1 MIIKDRFYCY
11 EWEEVPKPGESKFG
25 QRWVYAGLEPL
36 QDIWK
41 RIRSSLQVRKDIMDT
56 GIQTDE
62 QRGDIR
68 LVKIWDVTDLAKKIG
83 KFNNKAKIDD
93 YIRNEI
99 PELRAS
105 RKTPTSEVHLMDA
118 DELEYRV
125 SQYLSQ
131 AGTRLPKLHFST
143 TQEEYVINAGKDYQT
158 GNIGLRSRDPRLGK
172 SPCEAGISK
181 ELGMELT
188 IISGYTDTIKVSY
201 RKLIGFEQWQDYVF
215 VDTRDPDYKKTITES
230 LAEGK
235 QVMAYLSMC
244 QGGKRQERLDF
255 LSGLKHSRYW
265 IVEEADRGIHQP
277 GQANAL
283 IKAVKKDDKVGIVTG
298 TRGDKAISNWDTDIE
313 PNEIT
318 YPELLIQKKKTMKEM
333 KKPGFKR
340 FVKSSLKYFDID
352 KERDLL
358 YPDVEFYIM
367 NMKAMVDECIK
378 QGQLDDSW
386 KAEELAGWSKYGEDP
401 AKGHSLMS
409 RILGSV
415 IMSLGNRNECKVEYQ
430 LGKNAWRPKHRIDE
444 MWVPLVKNENLE
456 MIDKQV
462 RMGLPG
468 TEVITMGG
476 SFIYNGRR
484 IKNDNAEEIVKDVI
498 RKAKKDNR
506 PVMIVTARIGE
517 RSFSVGEITNLFLC
531 FDKGEWGRVKQIIA
545 RALTDGAL
553 DKIARI
559 WNLSF
564 DPNRDDKFD
573 SIIGSSVLALKKKN
587 PGLSM
592 AQAHR
597 IVFDSLDFF
606 ECTKDGPKFDLDKWT
621 EEAIKRRSM
630 SRILGARTNMNLLTV
645 DEIDELAKGNPDY
658 SKFSKQDKA
667 KTGKTFDKSNTNGKS
682 KNKSNDRNLQKARE
696 VIMKIYENM
705 DILIKSSDTKDLGQI
720 FNDISKDKDDSRWFY
735 NEFGLP
741 ASFVKTL
748 FVRKIIK
755 QEWVELL
762 HCR

>member
-1 MIIKDRFYCY
+1 M
-11 EWEEVPKPGESKFG
+11 
-25 QRWVYAGLEPL
+25 
-36 QDIWK
+36 
-41 RIRSSLQVRKDIMDT
+41 
-56 GIQTDE
+56 
-62 QRGDIR
+62 
-68 LVKIWDVTDLAKKIG
+68 
-83 KFNNKAKIDD
+83 
-93 YIRNEI
+93 
-99 PELRAS
+99 
-105 RKTPTSEVHLMDA
+105 
-118 DELEYRV
+118 
-125 SQYLSQ
+125 
-131 AGTRLPKLHFST
+131 
-143 TQEEYVINAGKDYQT
+143 
-158 GNIGLRSRDPRLGK
+158 
-172 SPCEAGISK
+172 
-181 ELGMELT
+181 
-188 IISGYTDTIKVSY
+188 
-201 RKLIGFEQWQDYVF
+201 
-215 VDTRDPDYKKTITES
+215 
-230 LAEGK
+230 
-235 QVMAYLSMC
+235 
-244 QGGKRQERLDF
+244 
-255 LSGLKHSRYW
+255 
-265 IVEEADRGIHQP
+265 IVEEGDKGIYQP

-298 TRGDKAISNWDTDIE
+298 TRGDKAISNWETDIE

-318 YPELLIQKKKTMKEM
+318 YPELLVQKKKTMMEM
-333 KKPGFKR
+333 EKSGFKR

-352 KERDLL
+352 KKRDLL

-367 NMKAMVDECIK
+367 NMKGLVDECIK
-378 QGQLDDSW
+378 SGQLDSSW
-386 KAEELAGWSKYGEDP
+386 NENELAGWSKYGEDP
-401 AKGHSLMS
+401 AKAHSLMS

-430 LGKNAWRPKHRIDE
+430 LGSKAWRPKHRIDE

-476 SFIYNGRR
+476 NFYYNGRR

-545 RALTDGAL
+545 RGLTDGEL
-553 DKIARI
+553 GKIARI

-587 PGLSM
+587 PKLSM
-592 AQAHR
+592 PQAHQ

-645 DEIDELAKGNPDY
+645 DEIEELAKGNPDY
-658 SKFSKQDKA
+658 SKFSKQAKA
-667 KTGKTFDKSNTNGKS
+667 KTGKTFDNSKTNGKS
-682 KNKSNDRNLQKARE
+682 INKNNNRNLQKARE

-705 DILIKSSDTKDLGQI
+705 DILIKSGDTKDLGKI
-720 FNDISKDKDDSRWFY
+720 FNDISKNKEDGRWFY

-741 ASFVKTL
+741 VSFVKTL

>member
-1 MIIKDRFYCY
+1 MNDKFYCY
-11 EWEEVPKPGESKFG
+11 EWIEISKPDEPKFG
-25 QRWVYAGLEPL
+25 QRWVLSGLDPL
-36 QDIWK
+36 QDCWK
-41 RIRSSLQVRKDIMDT
+41 RIRDSLQVRKDIMDM
-56 GIQTDE
+56 GVQTDE
-62 QRGDIR
+62 QRGEVR
-68 LVKIWDVTDLAKKIG
+68 LIKIWDVTDLAKKVG
-83 KFNNKAKIDD
+83 KFDKKTKIDD

-99 PELRAS
+99 AELRAS

-118 DELEYRV
+118 DELEFRV
-125 SQYLSQ
+125 SNYLSKV
-131 AGTRLPKLHFST
+131 GTRLPKLHFST
-143 TQEEYVINAGKDYQT
+143 VQEEYVRNAVKDYQT
-158 GNIGLRSRDPRLGK
+158 GNRGLRMRDPRLGK

-181 ELGMELT
+181 ELEIELT
-188 IISGYTDTIKVSY
+188 IIAGYTDTIKVSY
-201 RKLIGFEQWQDYVF
+201 RKLIGFEQWQDYAF
-215 VDTRDPDYKKTITES
+215 VDTRDSEYKKTITKS
-230 LAEGK
+230 LAKGK
-235 QVMAYLSMC
+235 KVMAYLSMC
-244 QGGKRQERLDF
+244 QGDKRQERIDF
-255 LSGLKHSRYW
+255 LFGLKHSRYL
-265 IVEEADRGIHQP
+265 IVEEADRAIHQP

-283 IKAVKKDDKVGIVTG
+283 IKSVKKDDKVGIVTG
-298 TRGDKAISNWDTDIE
+298 TRGDKAISNWETDIE

-333 KKPGFKR
+333 KEPGFKR
-340 FVKSSLKYFDID
+340 FVKSSVKYFDID

-358 YPDVEFYIM
+358 YPDVEFYLM
-367 NMKAMVDECIK
+367 NMKGMVEECIK
-378 QGQLDDSW
+378 QGQLDSSW
-386 KAEELAGWSKYGEDP
+386 NENELAGWSKYGEDP
-401 AKGHSLMS
+401 AKAHSLMS

-415 IMSLGNRNECKVEYQ
+415 VRSLGNRNECKVEYQ
-430 LGKNAWRPKHRIDE
+430 LGLKAWRPKHRIDE

-456 MIDKQV
+456 IIDKQV
-462 RMGLPG
+462 RTGLPG
-468 TEVITMGG
+468 WEVITMGG
-476 SFIYNGRR
+476 NFYYNGRR

-531 FDKGEWGRVKQIIA
+531 FDKGEWGRVKQIIS
-545 RALTDGAL
+545 RALTDGEL

-573 SIIGSSVLALKKKN
+573 SIIGSSVLALKKKD
-587 PGLSM
+587 PKLSM
-592 AQAHR
+592 PQAHK
-597 IVFDSLDFF
+597 IVFNSLDFF

-621 EEAIKRRSM
+621 EEAIKRKSM

-658 SKFSKQDKA
+658 SKFSKQSKA
-667 KTGKTFDKSNTNGKS
+667 KIGKTFDNSKTNGKS
-682 KNKSNDRNLQKARE
+682 MKNNNSRNLQKARE

-705 DILIKSSDTKDLGQI
+705 DILIKSSDTKDLGKI
-720 FNDISKDKDDSRWFY
+720 FNDISKDKEDSRWFY

-741 ASFVKTL
+741 VSFVETL